1 MKYLLILILVLLLGG
16 CTVAPVRETE
26 TKLEES
32 IAVIKPDS
40 CLLRIDNGVF
50 YITDNN
56 NRLLYKTIQGGSEYI
71 TIHIAL
77 FIFCMVIVIGCF
89 VVLLSIVFTK

>member
-1 MKYLLILILVLLLGG
+1 MKYLLILILVLLLGS
-16 CTVAPVRETE
+16 CTVAPVRERE
-26 TKLEES
+26 TKLEEC

-40 CLLRIDNGVF
+40 CLLRIDDGVF

-56 NRLLYKTIQGGSEYI
+56 NRLLYRTIQGGSDYI

-77 FIFCMVIVIGCF
+77 FIFCMVIVTSYFIG
-89 VVLLSIVFTK
+89 LLCNIYTK

>member
-56 NRLLYKTIQGGSEYI
+56 NRLLYKTVQGGSEYV
-71 TIHIAL
+71 TTHIKF
-77 FIFCMVIVIGCF
+77 FIFCMVIVISCF
-89 VVLLSIVFTK
+89 IGLLCIIYTR

>member
-1 MKYLLILILVLLLGG
+1 MKYLLILILVLLLGS
-16 CTVAPVRETE
+16 CTIAPVRETE

-40 CLLRIDNGVF
+40 CLLRVDNGVF

-56 NRLLYKTIQGGSEYI
+56 NRLLYKTIQGGSEYV

-77 FIFCMVIVIGCF
+77 FIFCMVVVIGCF
-89 VVLLSIVFTK
+89 IGLFSIIFTK

>member
-1 MKYLLILILVLLLGG
+1 MKYLLILILVLLLGS

-56 NRLLYKTIQGGSEYI
+56 NRLLYRTIQGGSDYI
-71 TIHIAL
+71 TIHIA
-77 FIFCMVIVIGCF
+77 FIFCMVIVTGCF
-89 VVLLSIVFTK
+89 IGLFSIIFTK